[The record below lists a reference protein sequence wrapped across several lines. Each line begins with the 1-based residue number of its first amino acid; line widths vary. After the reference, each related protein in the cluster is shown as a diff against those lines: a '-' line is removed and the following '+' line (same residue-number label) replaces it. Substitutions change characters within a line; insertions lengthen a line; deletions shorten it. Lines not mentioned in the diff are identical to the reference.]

1 MAITRNRKRAS
12 SVSPPAE
19 STPPSPKKM
28 CASPYYSIFG
38 YESSTDC
45 SNDGDSSEGE
55 GDDSDYVNVS
65 RDDTVEG
72 GEYMHILYDII
83 G

>member
-1 MAITRNRKRAS
+1 MAVTRNRKRAS

-38 YESSTDC
+38 YESSSDS
-45 SNDGDSSEGE
+45 SNDADSSEGE
-55 GDDSDYVNVS
+55 DEDAGFVEVSHDDAVD
-65 RDDTVEG
+65 EG
-72 GEYMHILYDII
+72 GYMRLLQ
-83 G
+83 